1 MGYNFDEVINRLGTA
16 SVKWDGVKTRF
27 GVSDALPMWVAD
39 MDFRSP
45 EPVIEALM
53 NRAKHGVF
61 GYTFRTDSYHEAIV
75 NWLLRRHGWGI
86 EKDWISHAPGVVP
99 ALGFLIE
106 AFTEAGDGVIIQP
119 PVYYPFKRV
128 IEAHQRVVVT
138 NPLRLV
144 SGHYEMDFEDLKQK
158 VQGAKML
165 ILSNPHNPVGR
176 VWTKDELTQLG
187 NICLDAGVLVV
198 SDEIHSDLIYR
209 GYQHIPFASLGER
222 FAQYSVTCLAPSK
235 TFNLAG
241 LQTAYAVLPNSELK
255 ERYEKVLAIHSMNS
269 TNVFGAV
276 ALEAAYNYGESW
288 LEELLTYLAG
298 NLEFLTQ
305 FLQARLPEVKV
316 FQPEGTYLVW
326 LDFCALGVEAKA
338 LDDLFVREAKVALDE
353 GHLFGEEG
361 NGLERINIACP
372 RSVLA
377 TGLEQIAA
385 AVEAFKGA
393 SSSS

>member
-1 MGYNFDEVINRLGTA
+1 MRYNFDEVINRLGTA

>member
-276 ALEAAYNYGESW
+276 SLEAAYNYGESW